1 MLVTLPGSG
10 TGGEAADSPPPS
22 EITIGSESGNQVIW
36 RTAMKITLLGDIVP
50 DAHEL
55 AAIVNA
61 IPDGLPVDEVVV
73 VATGT
78 TVTRR
83 VPAMMVSEGSSQHMA
98 MVTAE
103 EPVFAVGVNLAMP
116 MPMGERMP
124 VEMER
129 VLVPIRRLMTGGRP

>member
-1 MLVTLPGSG
+1 MTYRRL
-10 TGGEAADSPPPS
+10 D
-22 EITIGSESGNQVIW
+22 
-36 RTAMKITLLGDIVP
+36 MKITLLGEVVP
-50 DAHEL
+50 NAHEL

-61 IPDGLPVDEVVV
+61 LPDGLPVDEIVV

-83 VPAMMVSEGSSQHMA
+83 VPAVMVSEGSSQHMA

-103 EPVFAVGVNLAMP
+103 EPVFAVGVNLVMP
-116 MPMGERMP
+116 MPVNERMP

-129 VLVPIRRLMTGGRP
+129 VLVPIRRLMAGERP

>member
-1 MLVTLPGSG
+1 
-10 TGGEAADSPPPS
+10 
-22 EITIGSESGNQVIW
+22 
-36 RTAMKITLLGDIVP
+36 MKITLLGDVVP

-55 AAIVNA
+55 AAIITA

-78 TVTRR
+78 YVTRR
-83 VPAMMVSEGSSQHMA
+83 VPAVVSDGSSQQLA
-98 MVTAE
+98 MVPAE

-116 MPMGERMP
+116 MPIGERMP

-129 VLVPIRRLMTGGRP
+129 VLVPIRRLMAGGRP

>member
-1 MLVTLPGSG
+1 
-10 TGGEAADSPPPS
+10 
-22 EITIGSESGNQVIW
+22 
-36 RTAMKITLLGDIVP
+36 MKVTLLGDVVP

-55 AAIVNA
+55 AAIINA

-83 VPAMMVSEGSSQHMA
+83 VPVVRTAAGSA
-98 MVTAE
+98 EVAIVAAE
-103 EPVFAVGVNLAMP
+103 EPVFAVGVSLAMP
-116 MPMGERMP
+116 MGETVP

-129 VLVPIRRLMTGGRP
+129 VLVPVRRLMAGPRL